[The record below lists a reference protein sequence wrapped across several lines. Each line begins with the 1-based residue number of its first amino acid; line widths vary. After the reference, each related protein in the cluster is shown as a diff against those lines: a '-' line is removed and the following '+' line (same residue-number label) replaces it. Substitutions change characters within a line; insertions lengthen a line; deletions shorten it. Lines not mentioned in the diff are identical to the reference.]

1 MSSHEPLPP
10 DYYTAVES
18 KAKARW
24 DQLRADPELAAP
36 WRHLFRQIQ
45 NPRFV
50 ISELLQNADD
60 AGATTAEVT
69 LTQDE
74 FIFSHDG
81 KDFNADQFASL
92 CRFGFSNKRAL
103 HTIGF
108 RGIGFKSTFSLGS
121 RVEVW
126 SPSLGVAFDKEH
138 FTEPMWIHDGR
149 EVTRTLI
156 RVAIGNPNAHKEVHE
171 SLLQWSDSPTSLL
184 FFGSIRKLILNG
196 EVIERKES
204 GSVIPHTRKVELL
217 GKTKQYLH
225 VLRSDEVEF
234 PPEVL
239 VEIKEERDTT
249 DLHLGGC
256 KVEVVLGLK
265 GPQHLFA
272 VLPTVEPLALPFS
285 INAPFLLKPDRFDV
299 KANSVTNRWLLQRA
313 AELVEEVMVAWLSN
327 EVLTE
332 GNRAD
337 AYRLLPSAQ
346 AAHAAPAAK
355 CVFDHLIPR
364 LSKRAVLLNCYGKLT
379 DIGAVAVPAALFEIW
394 SAKQIREFLAPNS
407 QLLSAAVGISG
418 RLALAS
424 LGWIQEITPHVT
436 LDQLAMRS
444 DLPQPE
450 TWQKL
455 GAFWIFV
462 IEYQIRN
469 DYDHSKKRRIPMVP
483 ITGKNELRPASV
495 VVRVSSRA
503 DALSEDTVEW
513 LTQRTPVLDL
523 RWTEW
528 ISKQEGK
535 YAAPM
540 LEMLKALQMGEPTPA
555 NRLVEQTAASVF
567 TRSSVQLDEC
577 VQLAQLFASLG
588 ANTPKVFQFVTRD
601 LHRRAVDWG
610 VVYDPIGSV
619 SDLAP
624 ESWAT
629 QHILHEN
636 YREFRRCTEADWA
649 KWVDSPAS
657 GLRIGFPIKSTN
669 CKLYSRSEL
678 TNFLTQ
684 RDASFPKEYHYQRD
698 NFTIRDYNFDA
709 ELVAHWPKVAAG
721 DSTVWQR
728 ILDLI
733 FSSPAHGWK
742 DTLLATAHQDGT
754 SYIRQLMCGP
764 ITAQWI
770 TVFRN
775 KPCLLDTHGRTCLP
789 AELYL
794 RTPDTEPLLS
804 IEKFVRAEL
813 DTPATKPVLKALGVL
828 DSPADFK
835 KIIAR
840 LESLRTAQVS
850 PLIHNTVAVL
860 YQALDRIVA
869 RCSSVDRVT
878 IQDLFRHKPLILAA
892 DNTWETS
899 GELSI
904 FPGDD
909 EQGDGAAIIHPAFQ
923 SLSMWPRLSVAE
935 RPTAAK
941 ALDWLQ
947 TLESGQKLDGAT
959 FTRVRRALGRDA
971 QRIWEECGHWLSLDS
986 TWEPV
991 ERFAHRL
998 TLQALSKSA
1007 NLSPSV
1013 KQTVADLRPIP
1024 AYQCGLAP
1032 FVELTDLGEAVEYRV
1047 TPGETV
1053 AKAAPIPAWLAVLA
1067 GGLRRIKLSD
1077 ADKQERVRQAATRLA
1092 QSLWHSVATLQVTPY
1107 IDNTP
1112 AGVSAPEKV
1121 VWSGL
1126 DFYVTTGSPGRLH
1139 RLLVEELSRPFEHA
1153 DISKAFDS
1161 CASRTPD
1168 FIEDYLAEHFSLDE
1182 VELPLPEATDSEPS
1196 LAVESGG
1203 NVPAD
1208 FSGDDLPPAPPLG
1221 SPIDDTSK
1229 NAAPYANREDPHP
1242 EPVHAPK
1249 PRPAPA
1255 PSLFDRY
1262 AASKGFKPSG
1272 NGYTHANGFMIVKSS
1287 APFDWELV
1295 DAKGERVRRYWTTK
1309 ETLEK
1314 GIEVDAE
1321 LWNLTRETPNQI
1333 SWIICG
1339 QDGNPLILAGKEL
1352 IARNDDKVIQF
1363 YPARYRMRSTDQA

>member
-1 MSSHEPLPP
+1 MSSHAIQPP
-10 DYYTAVES
+10 AYFAAVSGDATET
-18 KAKARW
+18 W
-24 DQLRADPELAAP
+24 TLLRKRPDIKGA
-36 WRHLFRQIQ
+36 WNHLFRQIQ

-74 FIFSHDG
+74 FIFAHNG
-81 KDFNADQFASL
+81 KDFNAEQFASL

-126 SPSLGVAFDKEH
+126 SPTLGVAFDKEH
-138 FTEPMWIHDGR
+138 FTEPKWIHDGR
-149 EVTRTLI
+149 DVARTLI
-156 RVAIGNPNAHKEVHE
+156 RVAIGNPNAHKEVHD
-171 SLLQWSDSPTSLL
+171 SLLQWSESPTSLL
-184 FFGSIRKLILNG
+184 FFGSIRKLILND

-239 VEIKEERDTT
+239 AEIKEERDTT

-299 KANSVTNRWLLQRA
+299 KANSATNRWLLQRA
-313 AELVEEVMVAWLSN
+313 AELVAEVMVAWLSN

-332 GNRAD
+332 ENRAD
-337 AYRLLPSAQ
+337 AYRLLPNAQ
-346 AAHAAPAAK
+346 ATQGTPAAK
-355 CVFDHLIPR
+355 CVFDYLIPR

-379 DIGAVAVPAALFEIW
+379 DIGAVSVPAPLFEIW
-394 SAKQIREFLAPNS
+394 SAKQIREFLAPSS
-407 QLLSAAVGISG
+407 QLLSPAVGVGG
-418 RLALAS
+418 RLSLAS
-424 LGWIQEITPHVT
+424 HGWIQEITPHAT
-436 LDQLAMRS
+436 LEQMAMRP

-455 GAFWIFV
+455 GAFWFYV
-462 IEYQIRN
+462 IEHQSRS
-469 DYDHSKKRRIPMVP
+469 DYDHSKKRRIPLVP
-483 ITGKNELRPASV
+483 ITGKNELKPAGA
-495 VVRVSSRA
+495 VVRISTRA
-503 DALSEDTVEW
+503 DALSADTVEW

-523 RWTEW
+523 RWAEW
-528 ISKQEGK
+528 ISKQEEK
-535 YAAPM
+535 HAAPM
-540 LEMLKALQMGEPTPA
+540 VELLKALQLGEATPP

-567 TRSSVQLDEC
+567 ARTSVQLDEC

-588 ANTPKVFQFVTRD
+588 ANTPKGFEFVSRD
-601 LHRRAVDWG
+601 LHRRSVDWG
-610 VVYDPIGSV
+610 VVYDPTGAV

-624 ESWAT
+624 ESWAK
-629 QHILHEN
+629 QHILHEA
-636 YREFRRCTEADWA
+636 YGKFQRCTEADWD
-649 KWVDSPAS
+649 KWVASPAS
-657 GLRIGFPIKSTN
+657 GLRLGFPVRFTN
-669 CKLYSRSEL
+669 NKLYSRSVL
-678 TNFLTQ
+678 TTLLAQ
-684 RDASFPKEYHYQRD
+684 RDASSPKEYHYQRD
-698 NFTIRDYNFDA
+698 NFTVRDYTLDD
-709 ELVAHWPKVAAG
+709 ELVAHWPKLAVAH
-721 DSTVWQR
+721 SNVWQR
-728 ILDLI
+728 VLDLI
-733 FSSPAHGWK
+733 FSSPSHGWK
-742 DTLLATAHQDGT
+742 DSLLATAHQEGT
-754 SYIRQLMCGP
+754 SYIRQLLCGP

-775 KPCLLDTHGRTCLP
+775 KPCLLDTHGRPCLP
-789 AELYL
+789 SELYL

-840 LESLRTAQVS
+840 LESLRTAQVT

-860 YQALDRIVA
+860 YQALDRIVP
-869 RCSSVDRVT
+869 RCNPVDCAT
-878 IQDLFRHKPLILAA
+878 LQDLFRHKPLILAA

-909 EQGDGAAIIHPAFQ
+909 EQGDGAAIVHPAFQ

-935 RPTAAK
+935 RPSAAK

-959 FTRVRRALGRDA
+959 FTRVRRALSRDA
-971 QRIWEECGHWLSLDS
+971 QRIWAECGHWLSLDS
-986 TWEPV
+986 TWELV
-991 ERFAHRL
+991 ERFSHRL

-1013 KQTVADLRPIP
+1013 KQSVADLRPIP
-1024 AYQCGLAP
+1024 TYLCDLSP
-1032 FVELTDLGEAVEYRV
+1032 FVELTDLGEAVEYHVTRV
-1047 TPGETV
+1047 EAV

-1067 GGLRRIKLSD
+1067 GGLRRIKLPD
-1077 ADKQERVRQAATRLA
+1077 ADKQMRVRQAATRLA
-1092 QSLWHSVATLQVTPY
+1092 QSSWHSVTALEVTPY
-1107 IDNTP
+1107 INNTP

-1121 VWSGL
+1121 VWSGH
-1126 DFYVTTGSPGRLH
+1126 DVYVTTGSPGRMH

-1153 DISKAFDS
+1153 DISKAVDS
-1161 CASRTPD
+1161 CAGRTPD
-1168 FIEDYLAEHFSLDE
+1168 FIEDYFAEHFSLDE
-1182 VELPLPEATDSEPS
+1182 VELPLPEAMESEP
-1196 LAVESGG
+1196 LSGG
-1203 NVPAD
+1203 EPGGKAHAD
-1208 FSGDDLPPAPPLG
+1208 FPKDDLPASPAD
-1221 SPIDDTSK
+1221 SPTEDTPENDDS
-1229 NAAPYANREDPHP
+1229 AAKPEDQHP
-1242 EPVHAPK
+1242 ELPPAPK
-1249 PRPAPA
+1249 PRPAPE

-1262 AASKGFKPSG
+1262 AASKGFKSSG
-1272 NGYTHANGFMIVKSS
+1272 NGYTHANGFMIVKSA
-1287 APFDWELV
+1287 APFDWEMV

-1309 ETLEK
+1309 ETLER

-1321 LWNLTRETPNQI
+1321 LWNLTRDTPEQS
-1333 SWIICG
+1333 SWVIAKG
-1339 QDGNPLILAGKEL
+1339 DGAPLALSGKEL
-1352 IARNDDKVIQF
+1352 LARSNDEKLQL
-1363 YPARYRMRSTDQA
+1363 YPSRYRMRSSDQT